1 MKKKIETGR
10 APSAIGPYSQGVFYN
25 DLIFVSGQIPIVPD
39 TGEVIKGDVKRATE
53 QVLMNIKNIL
63 ESAGSGMNKVLMAT
77 IYLVNM
83 EDFPIVNEVY
93 SSFFAEP
100 YPARVTV
107 GVNKLPKDVDIE
119 ISVIAHV

>member
-39 TGEVIKGDVKRATE
+39 TGEVIKGDVKKATE

-63 ESAGSGMNKVLMAT
+63 ESAGSGMDKVLMAT

>member
-25 DLIFVSGQIPIVPD
+25 DLIFVSGQIPIIPD

>member
-10 APSAIGPYSQGVFYN
+10 APSAIGPYSQGVWYN
-25 DLIFVSGQIPIVPD
+25 DLIFVSGQIPIVPE

-63 ESAGSGMNKVLMAT
+63 ESAGFGMDKVLMAT
-77 IYLVNM
+77 IYLVDM
-83 EDFPIVNEVY
+83 DDFPIVNEVY
-93 SSFFAEP
+93 SGFFAEP
-100 YPARVTV
+100 YPARATV

>member
-1 MKKKIETGR
+1 MKKKIETER

-39 TGEVIKGDVKRATE
+39 TGEVIKGDVKKATE

-63 ESAGSGMNKVLMAT
+63 ESAGSGMDKVLMAT

-83 EDFPIVNEVY
+83 EDFPIVNKVY
-93 SSFFAEP
+93 SGFFAKP

>member
-39 TGEVIKGDVKRATE
+39 TGEVIKGDVKKATE

-63 ESAGSGMNKVLMAT
+63 ESAGSGLDKVLMAT

>member
-10 APSAIGPYSQGVFYN
+10 APSAIGPYSQGVWYN
-25 DLIFVSGQIPIVPD
+25 DLIFVSGQIPIVPE

-63 ESAGSGMNKVLMAT
+63 ESAGSGMDKVLMAT
-77 IYLVNM
+77 IYLVDM
-83 EDFPIVNEVY
+83 DDFPIVNEVY
-93 SSFFAEP
+93 SGFFAEP
-100 YPARVTV
+100 YPARATV

-119 ISVIAHV
+119 ITVIAHV

>member
-10 APSAIGPYSQGVFYN
+10 APSAIGPYSQGVWYN
-25 DLIFVSGQIPIVPD
+25 DLIFVSGQIPIVPE

-63 ESAGSGMNKVLMAT
+63 ESAGSGMDKVLMAT
-77 IYLVNM
+77 IYLVDM
-83 EDFPIVNEVY
+83 DDFPIVNEVY
-93 SSFFAEP
+93 SGFFAEP
-100 YPARVTV
+100 YPARATV

>member
-10 APSAIGPYSQGVFYN
+10 APSAIGPYSQGVWYN
-25 DLIFVSGQIPIVPD
+25 ELIFVSGQIPIVPE

-63 ESAGSGMNKVLMAT
+63 ESAGSGMDKVLMAT
-77 IYLVNM
+77 IYLVDM
-83 EDFPIVNEVY
+83 DDFPIVNEVY
-93 SSFFAEP
+93 SGFFAEP
-100 YPARVTV
+100 YPARATV

>member
-39 TGEVIKGDVKRATE
+39 TGEVIKGDVKKATE

>member
-1 MKKKIETGR
+1 MKKKIETER
-10 APSAIGPYSQGVFYN
+10 APSAIGPYSQGVCYN

-39 TGEVIKGDVKRATE
+39 TGEVIKGDVKKATE

-63 ESAGSGMNKVLMAT
+63 ESAGSGMDKVLITT

-93 SSFFAEP
+93 SGFFAEP

-107 GVNKLPKDVDIE
+107 GVNKLPKGVDIE

>member
-1 MKKKIETGR
+1 MKKKIETER
-10 APSAIGPYSQGVFYN
+10 APSAIGPYSQGVCYN

-63 ESAGSGMNKVLMAT
+63 ESAGSGMDKVLMAT